1 MLGLVGRE
9 VGKIMSYFNNTE
21 SSHLK
26 TNVMDMFCLLAASL
40 NFPFQAF
47 VANYKPGTKSFFE
60 LFLQKR
66 MDLVSNNRIGSVW
79 PKEEY

>member
-1 MLGLVGRE
+1 
-9 VGKIMSYFNNTE
+9 
-21 SSHLK
+21 
-26 TNVMDMFCLLAASL
+26 MDMFCLLAASL

-66 MDLVSNNRIGSVW
+66 MDLVSNSRIGSV
-79 PKEEY
+79 